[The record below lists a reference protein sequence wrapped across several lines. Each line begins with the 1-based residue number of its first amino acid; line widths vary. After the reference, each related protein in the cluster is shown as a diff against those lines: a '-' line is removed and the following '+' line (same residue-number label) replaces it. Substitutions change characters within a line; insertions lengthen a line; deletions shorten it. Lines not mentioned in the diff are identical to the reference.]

1 MQVSPQNPTVKTG
14 AQQSFTATITNGSGS
29 VVWAVTPN
37 DGAHGAIDGS
47 GLYTAPNVVPTSP
60 SATITATLPGSS
72 GSPGSSVAT
81 IAKGATTVAVSPP
94 LSSVTPSQSLQLS
107 ASGANTTNSSVT
119 WLVDNAAVSG
129 TVGSVSPIGLTLLPN
144 GLAAGMH
151 TVTATSTD
159 GSGAQGSAT
168 VAVSSYAGA
177 FSWRNDTSI
186 SGINSQELVLSPA
199 SVSSSTFGR
208 LFSCAVDGQIYT
220 QPLYVANLNITSKA
234 TQPAVKAN
242 VILVATENDSLYAF
256 DADASP
262 CVTYW
267 HDSFLPAGEEVV
279 SSTDVGTTDITPAIG
294 ITGTP
299 VIDPKTNT
307 LYVVSKSKQYL
318 VNPIA
323 YVQRLHAIDITTGN
337 ERPSSPVVLAAS
349 APGTGD
355 GSNGTGTIAFDPFRE
370 NQRAGLLFLN
380 GVVYIA
386 FASHGDNGLYHGW
399 VLAYGDAFNAQPL
412 KLLAAFNDTPN
423 GTPSEGGIWLGGAA
437 PSVDPDTGYIYVASG
452 NGAFDTT
459 LNDSDFPN
467 QGDFGESVL
476 KLDPNTLSVL
486 DYFTPC
492 NQATLSMHDSDVGPG
507 GVVPLPDAAGSL
519 AHPHLLLAGD
529 KAGNLYLL
537 DRTNLGHYTGGIAG
551 ANCPDTAPVQELT
564 SFVATY
570 GTPLVWTDA
579 KNTTRVY
586 LTAKNGFL
594 GLYPVSAGQISSSP
608 SSQSVAK
615 FSGREPS
622 PVISANNGAS
632 GVLWLI
638 DGSNYTSS
646 TGTNGPAILR
656 AYDATGVATELYDS
670 TQVSSRDTAG
680 TIVKFSV
687 PTVANGKVYFGTQS
701 ELDVYGLLP

>member
-1 MQVSPQNPTVKTG
+1 VQVSPQNPTVRTG
-14 AQQSFTATITNGSGS
+14 AQQSFTATITNGSGI

-37 DGAHGAIDGS
+37 DGAHGTIDGN

-60 SATITATLPGSS
+60 SVTITATLPGSS
-72 GSPGSSVAT
+72 GSPGTSVAT
-81 IAKGATTVAVSPP
+81 IAEGTTTVAVSPP

-129 TVGSVSPIGLTLLPN
+129 TVGSVSPNGLTLLPN

-151 TVTATSTD
+151 TVTATSTN
-159 GSGAQGSAT
+159 GSGAHGSAT
-168 VAVSSYAGA
+168 VAVSSYAGT

-186 SGINSQELVLSPA
+186 SGVNSQELVLSPA
-199 SVSSSTFGR
+199 SVSSNTFGK
-208 LFSCAVDGQIYT
+208 LFSCAVDGEIYA
-220 QPLYVANLNITSKA
+220 QPLYVANLSITSQTTK
-234 TQPAVKAN
+234 QAVTAN

-267 HDSFLPAGEEVV
+267 QDSFLPAGEEVV
-279 SSTDVGTTDITPAIG
+279 PSSDVGTTDIMPSIG

-307 LYVVSKSKQYL
+307 LYVVSKSKQFE
-318 VNPIA
+318 VNPIE
-323 YVQRLHAIDITTGN
+323 YVQRLHAIDITTGL

-355 GSNGTGTIAFDPFRE
+355 GTNGTGMIPFDPFRE
-370 NQRAGLLFLN
+370 NQRAGLLLLN

-412 KLLAAFNDTPN
+412 KLLAVFNDTPN

-459 LNDSDFPN
+459 LNGSGFPN
-467 QGDFGESVL
+467 VSDFGESVL
-476 KLDPNTLSVL
+476 KLDPKTLSVL
-486 DYFTPC
+486 DFFTPC
-492 NQATLSMHDSDVGPG
+492 DQATLSMQDMDMGPG
-507 GVVPLPDAAGSL
+507 GVVPLPDVAGSS

-529 KAGNLYLL
+529 KAGDLYLL
-537 DRTNLGHYTGGIAG
+537 DRTSLGHYTNGGAV
-551 ANCPDTAPVQELT
+551 NCRDTGPVQELT
-564 SFVATY
+564 SFAAMY

-579 KNTTRVY
+579 KNTTRLY
-586 LTAKNGFL
+586 LTANNGFL
-594 GLYPVSAGQISSSP
+594 GLYPVSSGQISSSP
-608 SSQSVAK
+608 LSQSLAK

-622 PVISANNGAS
+622 PVVSANNGAS

-646 TGTNGPAILR
+646 TGANGPAILR
-656 AYDATGVATELYDS
+656 AYDATDVATELYDS

-687 PTVANGKVYFGTQS
+687 PTVANGKVYVGTQS

>member
-1 MQVSPQNPTVKTG
+1 MQVLPQNPTVKTG
-14 AQQSFTATITNGSGS
+14 TQQSFTASITNGSGT

-37 DGAHGAIDGS
+37 DGAHGAIDGN
-47 GLYTAPNVVPTSP
+47 GMYTAPNVVPTSP
-60 SATITATLPGSS
+60 SVTITATLPGSS
-72 GSPGSSVAT
+72 GLPGSSVAT
-81 IAKGATTVAVSPP
+81 ITKGTTTVSVSPP

-107 ASGANTTNSSVT
+107 AGGVNTTNSSVT

-129 TVGSVSPIGLTLLPN
+129 TLGSVSPNGLTLLPN

-151 TVTATSTD
+151 SVTATSTD
-159 GSGAQGSAT
+159 GSGAHGSAS
-168 VAVSSYAGA
+168 VAVSSYAGT

-186 SGINSQELVLSPA
+186 SGVNSQELVLSPA
-199 SVSSSTFGR
+199 SVSISTFGK
-208 LFSCAVDGQIYT
+208 LFSCAVDGEIYA

-234 TQPAVKAN
+234 TQQAVTAN

-267 HDSFLPAGEEVV
+267 QDSFLPAGEEAV
-279 SSTDVGTTDITPAIG
+279 SSADVGTTDITPAIG

-307 LYVVSKSKQYL
+307 LYVVSKSKQFTVSPL
-318 VNPIA
+318 VYA
-323 YVQRLHAIDITTGN
+323 QRLHAIDITTGL

-355 GSNGTGTIAFDPFRE
+355 GSNGNGMIPFDPLRE
-370 NQRAGLLFLN
+370 NQRAGLLLLN
-380 GVVYIA
+380 EVVYIA

-437 PSVDPDTGYIYVASG
+437 PSVDPDTGYIYVASAK
-452 NGAFDTT
+452 GAFDTT
-459 LNDSDFPN
+459 LNGSGFPN
-467 QGDFGESVL
+467 LGDFGESVL
-476 KLDPNTLSVL
+476 RLDPKTLSVL

-492 NQATLSMHDSDVGPG
+492 DQGTLSMDDDDMGPG
-507 GVVPLPDAAGSL
+507 GVVPLPDSVGNPT
-519 AHPHLLLAGD
+519 HPHLLLAGD
-529 KAGNLYLL
+529 KAGDLYLL
-537 DRTNLGHYTGGIAG
+537 DRTNLGHYTGIAG
-551 ANCPDTAPVQELT
+551 GNCPDTAPVQELT
-564 SFVATY
+564 SFAATY
-570 GTPLVWTDA
+570 ETPLVWTDA
-579 KNTTRVY
+579 KNTTRLY
-586 LTAKNGFL
+586 LTANNGLL
-594 GLYPVSAGQISSSP
+594 GLYPVSAGSITTSP
-608 SSQSVAK
+608 TSQSLAK

-622 PVISANNGAS
+622 PVVSANNGAS

-646 TGTNGPAILR
+646 TGANGPAILR
-656 AYDATGVATELYDS
+656 AYDATDVATELYDS
-670 TQVSSRDTAG
+670 TEVSPRDTAG

-687 PTVANGKVYFGTQS
+687 PTVANGKVYVGTQS